1 MTAPNPRDAYDRW
14 AAQCDTDANDTR
26 DLNAEVLREQT
37 VIEEDDAV
45 LGLGRGTGL
54 NTEWLATRVGHV
66 VTTDVCDEMPARA
79 RGRLTPDS
87 GTLQT
92 LDVTTPRPFEAG
104 RFDAVVATLV
114 LEHMEEPA
122 PVFQEARRVLREG
135 DTSYL
140 AELHPTRQL
149 GGTQAHFE
157 DEATGETVVIDAF
170 LHPVS
175 EFVTA
180 GVEAGFAVRE
190 MGEWRAATRGRGCC
204 PFVLGRGPARQAR
217 DDGIPGAVERGGA
230 QQCRDTLGLRSV
242 GENAYFDTDL

>member
-1 MTAPNPRDAYDRW
+1 M
-14 AAQCDTDANDTR
+14 
-26 DLNAEVLREQT
+26 
-37 VIEEDDAV
+37 

-54 NTEWLATRVGHV
+54 NTEWLATRAGHV
-66 VTTDVCDEMPARA
+66 VTTPW
-79 RGRLTPDS
+79 
-87 GTLQT
+87 
-92 LDVTTPRPFEAG
+92 PFEAG

-114 LEHMEEPA
+114 LEHVEEPA
-122 PVFQEARRVLREG
+122 PVSQEARRVLREG
-135 DTSYL
+135 GTFYL
-140 AELHPTRQL
+140 AELHPTRQF

-204 PFVLGRGPARQAR
+204 PFVSGRGPARQAR

>member
-1 MTAPNPRDAYDRW
+1 MKQVGHVSRHSPFDLCSPVSSQSGVVTAPNPRDAYDRW

-26 DLNAEVLREQT
+26 DLNAEVLRKQT

-92 LDVTTPRPFEAG
+92 LDVTTPWPFEAV

-114 LEHMEEPA
+114 LEHVEEPA

-135 DTSYL
+135 APSTSRSCIRP
-140 AELHPTRQL
+140 ASSAARRHISRTR
-149 GGTQAHFE
+149 
-157 DEATGETVVIDAF
+157 
-170 LHPVS
+170 
-175 EFVTA
+175 
-180 GVEAGFAVRE
+180 R
-190 MGEWRAATRGRGCC
+190 
-204 PFVLGRGPARQAR
+204 PAR
-217 DDGIPGAVERGGA
+217 
-230 QQCRDTLGLRSV
+230 RS
-242 GENAYFDTDL
+242 